1 MPTTTTVWN
10 RGLSESE
17 IQAFYATQTL
27 LDTKRIE
34 LLGNSDDNIID
45 LVQDD
50 AANTLTIT
58 RDWPDA
64 TTAQTWTDFVKAS
77 HPAVASSVVN
87 P

>member
-1 MPTTTTVWN
+1 MPTTTTIWN

-27 LDTKRIE
+27 LDSKRAE
-34 LLGNSDDNIID
+34 LLGNSTDNTVD

-50 AANTLTIT
+50 AAKTLTIT

-64 TTAQTWTDFVKAS
+64 ATAQTWADFVKSS
-77 HPAVASSVVN
+77 HPACASSVVN
-87 P
+87 T

>member
-17 IQAFYATQTL
+17 IQAFYDIQTL
-27 LDTKRIE
+27 LDAKRAE
-34 LLGNSDDNIID
+34 LLGDSNDNIID

-64 TTAQTWTDFVKAS
+64 ATAKAWTDFVKAS
-77 HPAVASSVVN
+77 HSAVASSVVN